1 MKKSEFVLNE
11 QTLSVINEL
20 GSHMPGG
27 FFIYRAEQPEELLY
41 ANQPVFDIY
50 GCRDLEEFKQLTGY
64 TFRGMVHPEDYA
76 RISASIDEQISAN
89 EDHMDYAEYRIIR
102 KDGSIRWVD
111 DFGHYLETEAYG
123 GIYNVFISD
132 ITAKREQL
140 EADKETHRAAYNE
153 LSDSFHKAHAESIT
167 FGRIAQALAADYF
180 CLYVVDPDTDV
191 FVEYSS
197 HKDYEKLGIEKSG
210 NDFFAQSRANME
222 RLIYPED
229 HDRFMAV
236 FTRDRVL
243 SILKQDGI
251 FTTKYRLMLDGKPVY
266 FSLKATLLEDENGS
280 HMVVGINNIDAQM
293 QREEDYRRKMAEAR
307 TSAKNDFLANMSHD
321 IRTPMNA
328 IIGYTNIAN
337 THIHDPQKV
346 RESLDKIGSSSHF
359 LLSLINDILNISK
372 IESGKMQLKYSDCDL
387 GEIFRRI
394 EDITALQARNKSL
407 NITYDHSRIVHYQ
420 VSADELRLEQVM
432 INIISNAI
440 KYTPSGKDV
449 NLIAEEEPLP
459 DKTRSR
465 YRFIIRDTGV
475 GISEEYL
482 PHIFESF
489 TREESTRINR
499 VQGTGLGLA
508 ITARIVELM
517 GGTISV
523 DSKLGEG
530 SQFTVTVDLESSEE
544 SQSAET
550 HTEEEFRLAG
560 HRVLLVEDNEINA
573 EIASL
578 IMQQYG
584 IIVDHAAHGQIALT
598 MMENSEDGMYQAVL
612 MDIQMPVMN
621 GYEAT
626 RAIRAIDRDYC
637 RQIPIIAMSANA
649 YDEDVKACLEAG
661 MNAHIAKPFDPESLM
676 KLIQKYIQETDE
688 KRAGSSC

>member
-1 MKKSEFVLNE
+1 MEKTEFILNE
-11 QTLSVINEL
+11 QALYVIDEL

-27 FFIYRAEQPEELLY
+27 FFIYKAEQPGELVY
-41 ANQPVFDIY
+41 ANRPVFDIY
-50 GCRDLEEFKQLTGY
+50 GCRDLEEFRQLTGF
-64 TFRGMVHPEDYA
+64 TFRGMVHPEDYE
-76 RISASIDEQISAN
+76 RINDSIAEQISKN
-89 EDHMDYAEYRIIR
+89 EDQMDYAEYRILR
-102 KDGSIRWVD
+102 KDGAIRWVD

-123 GIYNVFISD
+123 GIYTVFISD
-132 ITAKREQL
+132 ITEKKEQI
-140 EADKETHRAAYNE
+140 ESDKATHRAAYNE
-153 LSDSFHKAHAESIT
+153 LSDSFRKAHAESIT

-180 CLYVVDPDTDV
+180 CLYVVDPDTDA
-191 FVEYSS
+191 FVEYTS
-197 HKDYEKLGIEKSG
+197 HKDYEALGIEKSG
-210 NDFFAQSRANME
+210 NDFFATSRKNME

-229 HDRFMAV
+229 RDRFMAI
-236 FTRDRVL
+236 FIRDRVL

-251 FTTKYRLMLDGKPVY
+251 FTTKYRLMIDGEPVY

-280 HMVVGINNIDAQM
+280 HMIIGVNNIDAQM
-293 QREEDYRRKMAEAR
+293 RREEDYRQKMAEAK

-337 THIHDPQKV
+337 THLHDPQKI
-346 RESLDKIGSSSHF
+346 RESLDKIGSASHF
-359 LLSLINDILNISK
+359 LLSLINDILDISK
-372 IESGKMQLKYSDCDL
+372 IESGKMQLGYSPCDL
-387 GEIFRRI
+387 NEIFRRI

-407 NITYDHSRIVHYQ
+407 NITYEHSHIIHYK
-420 VSADELRLEQVM
+420 VSTDELRLEQVL

-459 DKTRSR
+459 DKTRNR

-489 TREESTRINR
+489 TREESTRTNR

-523 DSKLGEG
+523 RSKLGEG
-530 SQFTVTVDLESSEE
+530 SAFTVEVELESLEE
-544 SQSAET
+544 SESAEDAQ
-550 HTEEEFRLAG
+550 EEEIHLDGCRA
-560 HRVLLVEDNEINA
+560 LLVEDNEINA
-573 EIASL
+573 EIAT
-578 IMQQYG
+578 MVMEQYG
-584 IIVDHAAHGQIALT
+584 ITVDHAENGQIAVT
-598 MMENSEDGMYQAVL
+598 MMENSEDETYQAVL

-637 RQIPIIAMSANA
+637 RRVPIIAMSANA

-661 MNAHIAKPFDPESLM
+661 MNAHIAKPFDPETLM
-676 KLIQKYIQETDE
+676 KLIQKYIRE
-688 KRAGSSC
+688 KQ